1 MPGGPRDTEPTQRV
15 GTSRPKKLSMKYVRC
30 IGSGGEL
37 EAETVEGELSEEG
50 S

>member
-1 MPGGPRDTEPTQRV
+1 M
-15 GTSRPKKLSMKYVRC
+15 RPKQKRTNDSAAKALNEIRQMHKDWKKK
-30 IGSGGEL
+30 L

>member
-1 MPGGPRDTEPTQRV
+1 
-15 GTSRPKKLSMKYVRC
+15 MKYVRC

-50 S
+50 G